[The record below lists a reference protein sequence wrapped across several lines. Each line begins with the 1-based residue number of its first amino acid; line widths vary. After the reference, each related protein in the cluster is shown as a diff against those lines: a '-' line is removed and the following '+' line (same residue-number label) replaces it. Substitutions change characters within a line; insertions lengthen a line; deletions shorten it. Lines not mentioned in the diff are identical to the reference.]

1 MNGIEFFNKYFP
13 LITLVIV
20 ILLAIFIIAS
30 ILNFNFEKKKN
41 QTLTKKVS
49 FDTNI

>member
-13 LITLVIV
+13 LITLVVV

-30 ILNFNFEKKKN
+30 IFNLNFEKKKN
-41 QTLTKKVS
+41 QNITKKVS
-49 FDTNI
+49 FDANI